1 MDITLQYFDGCPN
14 WLIAD
19 ERLRLLA
26 GERPDIVLG
35 YQLIDTVDA
44 AEQAGFHGSPTILV
58 NGVDAFGDASAPVAL
73 ACRRYMTEA
82 GPAGAP
88 SLTQLSD
95 ALG

>member
-14 WLIAD
+14 WIVAN
-19 ERLRLLA
+19 ERLQLLA

-44 AEQAGFHGSPTILV
+44 AEQAGFHGSPTILI
-58 NGVDAFGDASAPVAL
+58 NGVDAFDDAATPVGL
-73 ACRRYMTEA
+73 ACRRYITEA

-88 SLTQLSD
+88 TLTQLRD

>member
-14 WLIAD
+14 WMIAD
-19 ERLRLLA
+19 ERLQLLA
-26 GERPDIVLG
+26 RERPDIVLG

-44 AEQAGFHGSPTILV
+44 AEHAGFHGSPTILV
-58 NGVDAFGDASAPVAL
+58 NGVDAFGDASAPVGL
-73 ACRRYMTEA
+73 ACRIYMTEA

-88 SLTQLSD
+88 SLTQLRE